1 MWIIILAL
9 CLLGMFTAIFGY
21 IQQRLH
27 EKAVREGKAVEEP
40 EAPLIEEEECCG
52 EHSTCEKDSLL
63 AAVSKDIEYYDDE
76 DLDRFVALDPATYTE
91 DDVEEFREIFY
102 TLQEVDIAGWVR
114 SLQLRQIELPYVIKE
129 EVLLVMRESREH
141 H

>member
-1 MWIIILAL
+1 MAL

-63 AAVSKDIEYYDDE
+63 AAVSKDWTAI
-76 DLDRFVALDPATYTE
+76 LCK
-91 DDVEEFREIFY
+91 
-102 TLQEVDIAGWVR
+102 
-114 SLQLRQIELPYVIKE
+114 QLRKSSPR
-129 EVLLVMRESREH
+129 MAFHRN
-141 H
+141 